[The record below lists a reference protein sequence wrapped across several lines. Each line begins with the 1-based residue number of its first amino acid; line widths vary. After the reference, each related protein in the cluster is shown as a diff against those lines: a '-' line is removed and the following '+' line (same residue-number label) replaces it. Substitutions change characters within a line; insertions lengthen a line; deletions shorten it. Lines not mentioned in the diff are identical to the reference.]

1 MQNQQQIYD
10 GENNNIHK
18 LFNKE
23 SNNHT
28 HTHTHTHTNTHTH
41 TEWVLQE
48 ANKKI
53 GTVSKSAY
61 LDLKNENMIRGVF
74 RYLTNI
80 QDGAFAKIVKSNII
94 PM

>member
-1 MQNQQQIYD
+1 MMERTITYINCSIKKA
-10 GENNNIHK
+10 II
-18 LFNKE
+18 
-23 SNNHT
+23 T
-28 HTHTHTHTNTHTH
+28 HTHTHTHT
-41 TEWVLQE
+41 EWVSQE

-53 GTVSKSAY
+53 GTVSKNAY

>member
-1 MQNQQQIYD
+1 MMERTITYINCSI
-10 GENNNIHK
+10 NNHI
-18 LFNKE
+18 
-23 SNNHT
+23 SNN

-48 ANKKI
+48 ANKRI

>member
-1 MQNQQQIYD
+1 MMERTITYINCSIKKA
-10 GENNNIHK
+10 IIT
-18 LFNKE
+18 
-23 SNNHT
+23 HT
-28 HTHTHTHTNTHTH
+28 HTHTHTHTQ
-41 TEWVLQE
+41 WVLQG

-53 GTVSKSAY
+53 GTVPKSAY

-94 PM
+94 SM

>member
-1 MQNQQQIYD
+1 MMERTITYINCSIKKA
-10 GENNNIHK
+10 II
-18 LFNKE
+18 
-23 SNNHT
+23 T
-28 HTHTHTHTNTHTH
+28 HTHTHTQTHTHTHTH

-53 GTVSKSAY
+53 GTVSKSAS
-61 LDLKNENMIRGVF
+61 LDFKNENMIRGVF

>member
-1 MQNQQQIYD
+1 MMERTITYINCSIKKA
-10 GENNNIHK
+10 II
-18 LFNKE
+18 
-23 SNNHT
+23 T
-28 HTHTHTHTNTHTH
+28 HTHTHTHTH

-53 GTVSKSAY
+53 GTVSKSAS
-61 LDLKNENMIRGVF
+61 LDFKNENMIRGVF

>member
-1 MQNQQQIYD
+1 MERTITYINCSI
-10 GENNNIHK
+10 NNHI
-18 LFNKE
+18 
-23 SNNHT
+23 SNN

-53 GTVSKSAY
+53 GTVSKGAY

>member
-1 MQNQQQIYD
+1 MMERTITYINCSI
-10 GENNNIHK
+10 NNHI
-18 LFNKE
+18 
-23 SNNHT
+23 SNN

-53 GTVSKSAY
+53 GTVSKSAS
-61 LDLKNENMIRGVF
+61 LDFKNENMIRGVF